1 MTWQTRWMVLCA
13 VMFAGYSPGFSQ
25 DVFSQEAAESAVPR
39 DRPAVPSRPVVI
51 RLTQAWFTSRINR
64 PIDEH
69 SAVDEVILGTRVR
82 GAARTVGTPHI
93 QLCEDPDDV
102 SLQVVMTGSTVSRT
116 VGSSGP
122 VTARSRSETTFTA
135 TKQIVF
141 TPGKGFAALP
151 AAIAARTRV
160 TTEDVQTSRRGVIGR
175 IVERRAWRQID
186 ANRPQVTEIARQR
199 ATVRIAEAFDAQ
211 VDDMVAQLNRSADL
225 RETIAMI
232 RGPGKE
238 PRYSCRSTDKFVE
251 IAIGP
256 AGGGPAP
263 LPPALVDYDA
273 PVQVWLHKSLV
284 PHTIAPALAQF
295 QLLQSSLQVILNR
308 LERTLPVAFAL
319 VPPAGSQSR
328 PAVNYHVVE
337 DWTVLSWHDSRP
349 AVSLADFGSRRL
361 R

>member
-1 MTWQTRWMVLCA
+1 MLL
-13 VMFAGYSPGFSQ
+13 AGYSP
-25 DVFSQEAAESAVPR
+25 VFSQELPVQPDVRSAPAARLSPI
-39 DRPAVPSRPVVI
+39 VI
-51 RLTQAWFTSRINR
+51 RLTQSWFTSRINR
-64 PIDEH
+64 PIDEQ
-69 SAVDEVILGTRVR
+69 SAVDEIILGTRVR
-82 GAARTVGTPHI
+82 GAARTVGTPTI
-93 QLCEDPDDV
+93 ELCDDPDDI

-116 VGSSGP
+116 AGSSGP
-122 VTARSRSETTFTA
+122 VTVNSRSDTTFTA

-141 TPGKGFAALP
+141 TPGKGFTALP

-160 TTEDVQTSRRGVIGR
+160 TTEDVRTSRRGLIGR
-175 IVERRAWRQID
+175 IAERRARRQID

-199 ATVRIAEAFDAQ
+199 ATVRIAQAFDAQ

-225 RETIAMI
+225 RETIAML
-232 RGPGKE
+232 RGPDKE

-256 AGGGPAP
+256 AGAGPSP
-263 LPPALVDYDA
+263 LPPVLVDYDI

-284 PHTIAPALAQF
+284 PQTIAPALARL

-308 LERTLPVAFAL
+308 LERMLPVAFAL
-319 VPPAGSQSR
+319 AAPPNPPPR
-328 PAVNYHVVE
+328 PSVNYQVVE

-349 AVSLADFGSRRL
+349 AVSLADFGGRTL